1 MFLKGKAY
9 LFSCQFSS
17 KKIMEGWFKKI
28 SFFLI
33 KEFPVKEIYKND
45 KLLDIVGSY
54 LWKAF
59 AKIIE
64 FKCREPT
71 MEMYEFWCFC

>member
-1 MFLKGKAY
+1 MVSFPVKKLWKGG
-9 LFSCQFSS
+9 S
-17 KKIMEGWFKKI
+17 KI

-33 KEFPVKEIYKND
+33 KEFPVKEIYKNN
-45 KLLDIVGSY
+45 KLLDIH
-54 LWKAF
+54 WKAF

-71 MEMYEFWCFC
+71 MEMYEFGAFVVEKCCQTFQIKKDV